1 MHDDII
7 WRYVFFRDFGELKV
21 ASSAPSEED
30 SSWMKRYRYYYE
42 TPRWDPNFLDDE
54 MKLSE
59 DNTKVTRLPS
69 GRYGKALIDRP
80 INIRRSHTIHM
91 RSNVRI
97 TFGLFA
103 TPSKEDLHA
112 TLCKPLTCLSTRLH
126 LHLGRAAVLHIYRNS
141 MYIKKDA
148 SDETTTNQ
156 DCNDN
161 TPPGNKYRSMSFKNL
176 CDQVTSA
183 GYEVREVEVRRQ
195 QTQFV
200 DIKLHID
207 AEKRV
212 VRWEVYDQII
222 ATTPLPFPDPVFLL
236 YQSGEYDAAVTL
248 HKTTYYARG
257 EK

>member
-1 MHDDII
+1 VHDDIV
-7 WRYVFFRDFGELKV
+7 WRYVFFRDFGELKA
-21 ASSAPSEED
+21 ASSAPFEED
-30 SSWMKRYRYYYE
+30 STWMKRYRYYYE

-59 DNTKVTRLPS
+59 GNTKVTRLPS
-69 GRYGKALIDRP
+69 GRYGKAIIDLP

-103 TPSKEDLHA
+103 APSKEDLHA

-141 MYIKKDA
+141 MFIKNDARDDKD
-148 SDETTTNQ
+148 SD
-156 DCNDN
+156 DKAA
-161 TPPGNKYRSMSFKNL
+161 GHKYRSMSFKKIH
-176 CDQVTSA
+176 DQVTSV
-183 GYEVREVEVRRQ
+183 GYEVREVEVKRQ

-222 ATTPLPFPDPVFLL
+222 AKTPLPFPEPVFLL
-236 YQSGEYDAAVTL
+236 YQSGEYDAVVTL
-248 HKTTYYARG
+248 HKTTYHARG